1 MLETLT
7 SPSARK
13 WLYGVTIAV
22 IAVLT
27 GYDVI
32 TTDKAPLWLALAAA
46 ILGVVAP
53 AVAIKHVPN
62 TDDPAPDYLDESAK
76 GE

>member
-1 MLETLT
+1 MLDKIL
-7 SPSARK
+7 SPEGRK
-13 WLYGVTIAV
+13 WLYGITIAV

-27 GYDVI
+27 GYDLI

>member
-1 MLETLT
+1 MLETIM
-7 SPSARK
+7 SPAGRK
-13 WLYGVTIAV
+13 WLYAITIAV
-22 IAVLT
+22 IGVLT

-32 TTDKAPLWLALAAA
+32 TDDKAPLWLALAAT

-53 AVAIKHVPN
+53 AVAIKHVPS
-62 TDDPAPDYLDESAK
+62 TDDPTPDYLDETAR